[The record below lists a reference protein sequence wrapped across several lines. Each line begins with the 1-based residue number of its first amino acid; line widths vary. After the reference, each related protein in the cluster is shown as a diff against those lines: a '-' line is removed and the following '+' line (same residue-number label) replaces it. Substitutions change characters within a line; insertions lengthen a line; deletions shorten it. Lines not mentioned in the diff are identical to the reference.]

1 MDVGGVR
8 PQRRQRE
15 IVEEPVLLPALVQ
28 IAVVEALRRL
38 RRDGRVVLVRG
49 SEVAVVPVR
58 GVVRAGQAPR
68 VLGRLEEKSRC
79 IEHRFVVSVARA
91 ELDAAHETSCDLTVG
106 GHLERVGLHPLDPGI
121 SHLGGDQIE
130 RGHVRLH
137 CSDEVAE
144 RRSEHLGLGELLPYD
159 REDGGH
165 SLVVRGRTRVV
176 GAEGKAQ
183 RFGQARRHH
192 AVLAAEPAALVSAW
206 ARVERVAAAVI

>member
-1 MDVGGVR
+1 MTDG
-8 PQRRQRE
+8 
-15 IVEEPVLLPALVQ
+15 LTSAH
-28 IAVVEALRRL
+28 LRRL

-144 RRSEHLGLGELLPYD
+144 RRSEHLTKCSVSSD
-159 REDGGH
+159 
-165 SLVVRGRTRVV
+165 VRAHVGQASYTRV
-176 GAEGKAQ
+176 
-183 RFGQARRHH
+183 R
-192 AVLAAEPAALVSAW
+192 
-206 ARVERVAAAVI
+206 